1 MAPRSQNRSDAT
13 SSCSA
18 LRCPL
23 AHADNA
29 APPFD
34 TDVIEPRKSCPRADC
49 PSSRRNSSRRA
60 AAADLPWVC
69 PVSKPQQKPRVSTNF
84 AGPTAMVSFG
94 GVNLGRRT
102 FVPDMPS
109 LFAAG
114 STRGTPRDNCSPQ
127 CRCSNQ
133 GKFEAFLHGEVDAC
147 RAVDTMHLS
156 VGKGAALDSAS
167 VTRVSVMATSSQ
179 YSTLAPSRNWFQK
192 QTTSG

>member
-13 SSCSA
+13 SSCSP

-34 TDVIEPRKSCPRADC
+34 THVIEPRKSCPLADG

-94 GVNLGRRT
+94 GVNLGRRNLR
-102 FVPDMPS
+102 P
-109 LFAAG
+109 
-114 STRGTPRDNCSPQ
+114 RGTPRDNCSPQ
-127 CRCSNQ
+127 CRCSDQ
-133 GKFEAFLHGEVDAC
+133 GKFEALLHGEVDAC
-147 RAVDTMHLS
+147 RAVDTIHLS
-156 VGKGAALDSAS
+156 AGKGAHWI
-167 VTRVSVMATSSQ
+167 RR
-179 YSTLAPSRNWFQK
+179 PSPECQ
-192 QTTSG
+192 